1 MEAQEAY
8 LEGLSVDPLNTDL
21 QNGLKNVRQHL
32 SGSRPSSP
40 APASAGA
47 KR

>member
-21 QNGLKNVRQHL
+21 QNGLKHVRLHL

-40 APASAGA
+40 APASSGA